1 MLSEKVA
8 PLSMNEMLM
17 YVHGAAVIQLLR
29 SSVELNVYPLLYEHR
44 YLTLQ
49 ELNAHIRID
58 AQSIRTLFMGLTAL
72 RLVNKEGDRY
82 SNSAVIEEL
91 IGAGEWEVFKALVMF
106 QAYIVYPG
114 QVDYLESLI
123 AGQNVG
129 IRRYPGE
136 GDTLYEKFRFDPR
149 TKNIFY
155 LYMNKYSDYANPH
168 VLAKVDFSSVKK
180 VLDVGGGGGSNAIAL
195 AAKYPQMEVTILD
208 LPAAQQI
215 CEEQI
220 HRHELSEQIKFMA
233 CDIFK
238 DGFPRGFDDVLFFH
252 ELMIWNHGQIRY
264 LLKQAYNSLDDTGRV
279 IIVGS
284 VSNDAEDCPVM
295 AALDTVYFRSVA
307 AGQGMV
313 YPWKDYESILLDVG
327 FQSVTRIKCDT
338 WTPHGIIIGHK
349 QDREGTLS

>member
-1 MLSEKVA
+1 MNDDPG
-8 PLSMNEMLM
+8 PLSMNELLL

-29 SSVELNVYPLLYEHR
+29 SGVELNVFTILHEFRH
-44 YLTLQ
+44 LTLG

-58 AQSIRTLFMGLTAL
+58 EQSIRTLFMGLAAL
-72 RLVNKEGDRY
+72 RLVHKEGDQY
-82 SNSAVIEEL
+82 ANSPVIDRL
-91 IGAGEWEVFKALVMF
+91 IERGEWEVFKSLVMF

-114 QVDYLESLI
+114 QIDYFESLI

-136 GDTLYEKFRFDPR
+136 GHTLYEKFRFDPR
-149 TKNIFY
+149 TKHIFY
-155 LYMNKYSDYANPH
+155 LYMNKYSDYANPE
-168 VLAKVDFSSVKK
+168 VLAKVDFGSSRR

-208 LPAAQQI
+208 LPAAQHI

-220 HRHELSEQIKFMA
+220 DRHGLCERIKFHP

-252 ELMIWNHGQIRY
+252 ELMIWDHSQIRY
-264 LLKQAYNSLDDTGRV
+264 LLKEAHESLGKTGRV
-279 IIVGS
+279 IIFGS
-284 VSNDAEDCPVM
+284 VSNDSEDGPLM

-307 AGQGMV
+307 AGRGMI

-327 FQSVTRIKCDT
+327 FRQVSRIRCET
-338 WTPHGIIIGHK
+338 WTPHGIIVGHM
-349 QDREGTLS
+349 QSA

>member
-1 MLSEKVA
+1 LSENSNQ
-8 PLSMNEMLM
+8 LSMNELLL

-29 SSVELNVYPLLYEHR
+29 SGVELNAFTLLHEYRH
-44 YLTLQ
+44 LTLQ

-58 AQSIRTLFMGLTAL
+58 EQSIRTLFMGLTSL
-72 RLVNKEGDRY
+72 RLVQKEGDRY
-82 SNSAVIEEL
+82 ANSRVIEEL
-91 IGAGEWEVFKALVMF
+91 IAGGDWEVFKALVMF

-114 QVDYLESLI
+114 QIDYLESLI

-155 LYMNKYSDYANPH
+155 LYMNRYSDYAIPY
-168 VLAKVDFSSVKK
+168 VLAKVDFSSARQ

-195 AAKYPQMEVTILD
+195 AAKNPQMEVTILD
-208 LPAAQQI
+208 LPAAKQI

-220 HRHELSEQIKFMA
+220 SRHGLSDRIKFVA

-238 DGFPRGFDDVLFFH
+238 DWFPKGFDDVLFFH
-252 ELMIWNHGQIRY
+252 ELMIWNHSQIRY
-264 LLKQAYNSLDDTGRV
+264 LLEQAHNSLGETGRV
-279 IIVGS
+279 VIVGS
-284 VSNDAEDCPVM
+284 VSNDSEDGPVM

-307 AGQGMV
+307 AGHGMV
-313 YPWKDYESILLDVG
+313 YPWKDYERILLDVG
-327 FQSVTRIKCDT
+327 FRSVTQIKCDT
-338 WTPHGIIIGHK
+338 WTPHGVIIGHK
-349 QDREGTLS
+349 

>member
-1 MLSEKVA
+1 MSDDPG
-8 PLSMNEMLM
+8 PLSMNELLL

-29 SSVELNVYPLLYEHR
+29 SGVELNVFTLLYEHGH
-44 YLTLQ
+44 LTLE

-58 AQSIRTLFMGLTAL
+58 EQSIRTLFMGLAAL
-72 RLVNKEGDRY
+72 RLVHKVGDRY
-82 SNSAVIEEL
+82 SNSPVIEQL
-91 IGAGEWEVFKALVMF
+91 IAREEWEVFKSLVMF

-136 GDTLYEKFRFDPR
+136 GHTLYERFRFDPR
-149 TKNIFY
+149 TKHIFY
-155 LYMNKYSDYANPH
+155 LYMNKYSDYANPN
-168 VLAKVDFSSVKK
+168 VLAKVDFCSSGR

-195 AAKYPQMEVTILD
+195 AAKHPQIEVTILD

-220 HRHELSEQIKFMA
+220 GRHGLSERIKFRA

-252 ELMIWNHGQIRY
+252 ELMIWNHSQIRY
-264 LLKQAYNSLDDTGRV
+264 LLKEAHDSLGETGRV
-279 IIVGS
+279 IIFGS
-284 VSNDAEDCPVM
+284 VSNDSEDGPLM

-313 YPWKDYESILLDVG
+313 YPWKDYERILLDVG
-327 FQSVTRIKCDT
+327 FRHVTRIQCDT
-338 WTPHGIIIGHK
+338 WTPHGIIIGHM
-349 QDREGTLS
+349 